1 MRFAFCMLM
10 SVFFVFSCKSDS
22 KTPIAQ
28 PVEFDKAA
36 YAENL
41 KKERDS
47 LNSEKVEVAAKP
59 ETDSATAKKTN
70 LEFTE
75 TTDTILVKFIYGK
88 AKIDTAKLPR
98 QKMVFLLNSDTA
110 NKIWLKLS
118 TQDSLANLRISQI
131 IDSKGNSDGP
141 FGREL
146 EFPVVEKGMQTVIVS
161 ESQMQGDA
169 WGGKFSLEA
178 QLIW

>member
-47 LNSEKVEVAAKP
+47 LNAGKVEMAAKP